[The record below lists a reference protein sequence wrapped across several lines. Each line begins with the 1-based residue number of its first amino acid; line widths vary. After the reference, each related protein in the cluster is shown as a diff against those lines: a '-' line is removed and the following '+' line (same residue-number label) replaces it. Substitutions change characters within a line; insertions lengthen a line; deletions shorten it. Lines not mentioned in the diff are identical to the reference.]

1 MVERIEW
8 LGAVESL
15 SGKEGEGGGK
25 VEEREKEVG
34 KRGGKR
40 ERWRGDRGGGKVIM
54 YDFHLIICRYESGA
68 RK

>member
-25 VEEREKEVG
+25 VKERGEEVG

-40 ERWRGDRGGGKVIM
+40 ER
-54 YDFHLIICRYESGA
+54 
-68 RK
+68 